1 MSKEIVI
8 GADVKPVFNSISL
21 WYMSDAK
28 ENTAFYILNSN
39 ILDMRIYIYKN
50 SEEGK
55 EISKW
60 LSCEDNRNNDSVQRK
75 ALELVLPRLTVDD
88 FLRIIDKERTSSY
101 KEGYTKAQDDIRK
114 ALGL

>member
-21 WYMSDAK
+21 WYMGDAK
-28 ENTAFYILNSN
+28 ENTAFYILVLN

-50 SEEGK
+50 SKEGK
-55 EISKW
+55 EMAEW
-60 LSCEDNRNNDSVQRK
+60 LSCENNRNNDSVQQK
-75 ALELVLPRLTVDD
+75 ALELVLPRLTTDD
-88 FLRIIDKERTSSY
+88 FFEVIDKVKSSSWE
-101 KEGYTKAQDDIRK
+101 EGYAKAQYDIRK

>member
-8 GADVKPVFNSISL
+8 GADVKPIFDSISL
-21 WYMSDAK
+21 WCMGDAK
-28 ENTAFYILNSN
+28 ENTVFYILASN

-55 EISKW
+55 EIGKW
-60 LSCEDNRNNDSVQRK
+60 LSCKDNRNNDSVQRK

-88 FLRIIDKERTSSY
+88 FLGVIDKERTFSWE
-101 KEGYTKAQDDIRK
+101 EGYTKAQYDIRK